1 MRSSEASLDEQII
14 LILNCIEEG
23 ALLINKEGEI
33 IFINNAL
40 QKLINI
46 DHTNFSGKIISPF
59 SPKKTDFTIGTA
71 LLNGKRIQLKGRLVP
86 LNEGEGVANFL
97 FLIPSSLLDGGLG
110 DLKGKESKEEEKLP
124 APFSSLLGD
133 DKKFRAILRKA
144 WRASLADC
152 PICIIGESGTGK
164 ELLARA
170 IHFSGPRKRG
180 PFIKVNCAAIPDEL
194 LESELFGYEP
204 GAFTGAKK
212 GGKQGRLEL
221 AHGGSL
227 FLDEIGD
234 MSPSLQAKLLRCIE
248 EKEFER
254 LGGIKT
260 IKVDV
265 NFIYAT
271 NKDLQ
276 RLVQEGKFREDLY
289 HRINIIT
296 LTLPVIKERKGDL
309 RILAEHF
316 LKEFTKNA
324 SVLPE
329 ISDEVICIL
338 DKYDFPG
345 NVRELRNL
353 IKYAV
358 IMAEQ
363 EPKILPSHLPSYLQK
378 YQFIQEERK
387 ENLQDLKEEIEKQAI
402 INALEHANKNKKK
415 AIEILGMTRS
425 SFYGKLKKYGIG

>member
-1 MRSSEASLDEQII
+1 MRSSEIPLDDQII

-23 ALLINKEGEI
+23 AFLVNREGEI
-33 IFINNAL
+33 IFTNNTF
-40 QKLINI
+40 QKLIKI
-46 DHTNFSGKIISPF
+46 DYTNFSGRIISPF
-59 SPKKTDFTIGTA
+59 SQKKTGFNIGTF
-71 LLNGKRIQLKGRLVP
+71 LLNGKRIQLKGRLIS
-86 LNEGEGVANFL
+86 LGEGKSNFL
-97 FLIPSSLLDGGLG
+97 FLIPSSLLNGGLD
-110 DLKGKESKEEEKLP
+110 DLKDKDLKEEEKLP
-124 APFSSLLGD
+124 PPFPSLLGEE
-133 DKKFRAILRKA
+133 KKFRAILRKA
-144 WRASLADC
+144 WKASLADC

-248 EKEFER
+248 EREFER
-254 LGGIKT
+254 LGGTKT

-276 RLVQEGKFREDLY
+276 RLVQEGRFREDLY
-289 HRINIIT
+289 HRINIMT
-296 LTLPVIKERKGDL
+296 LTLPALREREGDL

-324 SVLPE
+324 SVMPE
-329 ISDEVICIL
+329 ISDEVISIL

-353 IKYAV
+353 IRYAV

-363 EPKILPSHLPSYLQK
+363 ESKILSHHLPSYLQK
-378 YQFIQEERK
+378 YQFIPSQEERK
-387 ENLQDLKEEIEKQAI
+387 ENLQDLKEEVEKQAI
-402 INALEHANKNKKK
+402 INALKQANKDKRK
-415 AIEILGMTRS
+415 AIEILGITRS
-425 SFYGKLKKYGIG
+425 SFYGKLKKYGIE

>member
-1 MRSSEASLDEQII
+1 MLGSHLDDQII

-23 ALLINKEGEI
+23 ALLVDKKGKIVFANDT
-33 IFINNAL
+33 F
-40 QKLINI
+40 QKLMKI
-46 DHTNFSGKIISPF
+46 DYANFSGKIISPF
-59 SPKKTDFTIGTA
+59 SPKKTGFTLNTI
-71 LLNGKRIQLKGRLVP
+71 LLNGKKIQLRGRLVP
-86 LNEGEGVANFL
+86 LVDKDGEESIFL
-97 FLIPSSLLDGGLG
+97 LLIPSSLLNGGFDNLENL
-110 DLKGKESKEEEKLP
+110 DEEEKLP
-124 APFSSLLGD
+124 PPFSSLLGN
-133 DKKFRAILRKA
+133 DKKFRSVLRKA
-144 WRASLADC
+144 WKASLADC
-152 PICIIGESGTGK
+152 PVCIIGESGTGK

-212 GGKQGRLEL
+212 SGKLGRLEL

-248 EKEFER
+248 EREFER
-254 LGGIKT
+254 LGGTKT

-271 NKDLQ
+271 NKDLH

-289 HRINIIT
+289 HRINIMTIT
-296 LTLPVIKERKGDL
+296 IPALREKKGDL
-309 RILAEHF
+309 KILADHF

-324 SVLPE
+324 SVMPE
-329 ISDEVICIL
+329 ISDEVISL
-338 DKYDFPG
+338 LSKYDFPG

-353 IKYAV
+353 IRYAV

-363 EPKILPSHLPSYLQK
+363 ESKILPHHLPSYLQK
-378 YQFIQEERK
+378 YQPSEQEKR
-387 ENLQDLKEEIEKQAI
+387 ENLQDLKEEVEKQAI
-402 INALEHANKNKKK
+402 INALEQANKDKKK